1 MSLLLCKY
9 KKILAMNNDTKMI
22 IGVFAAVA
30 AGVALGM
37 LLAPDK
43 GEATRKK
50 IRNGFDR
57 LTVKVN
63 DLIAEGQEMLAAKTD
78 ELRDNINAVKED
90 VKTTAE
96 HTGKIIS

>member
-1 MSLLLCKY
+1 
-9 KKILAMNNDTKMI
+9 MNNNTKMI

-43 GEATRKK
+43 GEETRKK
-50 IRNGFDR
+50 IRNGFGELSDK
-57 LTVKVN
+57 LN
-63 DLIAEGQEMLAAKTD
+63 DLVTEGQEMLAAKTD
-78 ELRDNINAVKED
+78 QLRNNINAVKED

>member
-1 MSLLLCKY
+1 
-9 KKILAMNNDTKMI
+9 MNNNTKMI
-22 IGVFAAVA
+22 VGVFAAVA
-30 AGVALGM
+30 AGVAIGM

-50 IRNGFDR
+50 IRSGFGQLSDK
-57 LTVKVN
+57 LN
-63 DLIAEGQEMLAAKTD
+63 DLVTEGQDMLAAKTE

-90 VKTTAE
+90 VKTTAQ